1 MLNRREFTRNFLAG
15 GATLL
20 TPNSIWPAGNAVV
33 RRGQVFIN
41 AI

>member
-1 MLNRREFTRNFLAG
+1 MLNRREFSRYFFAS
-15 GATLL
+15 GAALL
-20 TPNSIWPAGNAVV
+20 TPNSVWRAGNAVV